1 MPMYKISILGL
12 YQYNDRLFDKLT
24 FPPISNPTDTPLAF
38 TQPDKETLI
47 ALILEKSADFPALYP
62 DWDFM
67 NYMIGVWAKNCSYMM
82 EKLWIQQFF
91 RYNPIH
97 NYDRKG
103 TVTRTT
109 NASSGGT
116 VVGAQTAFN
125 SDAFKD
131 TGKSTTQDSAQG
143 TETVTENLSGN
154 IGVMSTQE
162 MLTRERDI
170 AMFKW
175 YDIMSDDFINKF
187 CVQIY

>member
-1 MPMYKISILGL
+1 MPMLKISILGL
-12 YQYNDRLFDKLT
+12 YQYNDKLFDKLT
-24 FPPISNPTDTPLAF
+24 FPAISNPTDEPLVF

-67 NYMIGVWAKNCSYMM
+67 SYMIGVWSKNCAYMM

-91 RYNPIH
+91 KYNPIH

-162 MLTRERDI
+162 MLTKERDV

-175 YDIMSDDFINKF
+175 YDIVSNDFINKF